1 MYGGQNNCPCL
12 PKTERFTLSG
22 LRTVTVAMKLKDT
35 CPLEEKTIAYRGMKV
50 YSHLDVKALLEESRS

>member
-1 MYGGQNNCPCL
+1 M
-12 PKTERFTLSG
+12 SG